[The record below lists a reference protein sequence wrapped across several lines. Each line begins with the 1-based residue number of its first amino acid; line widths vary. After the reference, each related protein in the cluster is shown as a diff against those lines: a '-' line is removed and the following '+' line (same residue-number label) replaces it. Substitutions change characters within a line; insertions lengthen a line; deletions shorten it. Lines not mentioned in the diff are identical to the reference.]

1 MKKIVIAGGTG
12 FLGECL
18 SRYFAQKGYEVIILS
33 RNIRTDRPP
42 LSYQQWDGK
51 TLGKWAQC
59 LEGTEALINLT
70 GKSVD
75 CRYTTRNKKLIY
87 SSRLEA
93 TKVLGLA
100 LAGCENPPKV
110 WINAAS
116 ATIYRHSLDTPMDEK
131 KGELGEGFSVD
142 VCKKWEQVFNNQQ
155 VPKTRKVILRIAI
168 VLGYEGGAFRPLK
181 NLVKV
186 GLGGKQGNG
195 KQKFSWIH
203 EQDFVRITDYVIKN
217 ENVEGVFN
225 VSAPNPVSNMELMNL
240 LRKTL
245 KMPFGLPS
253 PNWLLKIGAVII
265 RTETELILK
274 SRYVIPGKLIERSF
288 KFDFP
293 QLEDAVE
300 DLIKKG

>member
-18 SRYFAQKGYEVIILS
+18 SRYFVQGGHEVVILS

-42 LSYQQWDGK
+42 ISYQQWDGK
-51 TLGKWAQC
+51 TLGKWAKC
-59 LEGTEALINLT
+59 LEGAEALINLT

-75 CRYTTRNKKLIY
+75 CRYTTKNKQLIY
-87 SSRLEA
+87 SSRLDA

-100 LAGCENPPKV
+100 LAACVNPPKV

-116 ATIYRHSLDTPMDEK
+116 ATIYRHSLDKPMDEK
-131 KGELGEGFSVD
+131 NGELGEGFSVD
-142 VCKKWEQVFNNQQ
+142 VCRKWEQVFNDQQ

-168 VLGYEGGAFRPLK
+168 VLGYESGAFRPLK

-203 EQDFVRITDYVIKN
+203 EQDFVRITDYVIDN
-217 ENVEGVFN
+217 ENIEGVFN
-225 VSAPNPVSNMELMNL
+225 VSAPNPVTNRELMNL
-240 LRKTL
+240 LRKSL

-253 PNWLLKIGAVII
+253 PTWLLKIGAVLIS
-265 RTETELILK
+265 TETELILK
-274 SRYVIPGKLIERSF
+274 SRYVIPGKLIERNF

-293 QLEDAVE
+293 KLENAIE
-300 DLIKKG
+300 DLINKR